1 MNIGNSWKFFE
12 YFIIRCSFIIPFCLV
27 WILAMYLNKSLKKKF
42 QWQIDSHANIQKIS
56 NSEKNQQIIIVK
68 DISEDDFKN
77 VIDGFCKLYETKY
90 QKIEKKNNWFIITL
104 PDDADFGLFCGAINY
119 LTYPNELGTWKIKPK
134 VFGRCTLYDTS
145 WWRTLSKQL
154 GKKIMAYIPEDDNEY
169 DFVCI
174 TTKDNKSFKLSFQW
188 RSKAIDYPILPYRE
202 LKI

>member
-1 MNIGNSWKFFE
+1 MNIGNSWKIFE
-12 YFIIRCSFIIPFCLV
+12 YIIIWCLFIIPSF
-27 WILAMYLNKSLKKKF
+27 MYLNKSLKKKN
-42 QWQIDSHANIQKIS
+42 QWQIDSCTNIQKSS

-68 DISEDDFKN
+68 DISENDFKN

-104 PDDADFGLFCGAINY
+104 PDDADFGLFCYAINY
-119 LTYPNELGTWKIKPK
+119 LTYPNELGWKIKPK
-134 VFGRCTLYDTS
+134 VFGRCTLYNTS

-169 DFVCI
+169 DFICI
-174 TTKDNKSFKLSFQW
+174 TTQDNKSFKLCFQW